1 MDHLNISLEQVSET
15 AALLRTLNQSMYD
28 SLQQMKRY
36 MNDTDS
42 SWMSE
47 AGETIRTRF
56 NQFALRFESQKEDI
70 DSYARFLDRTVTDY
84 DTLET
89 TLNANATGMQ
99 N

>member
-89 TLNANATGMQ
+89 TLNANA
-99 N
+99 

>member
-15 AALLRTLNQSMYD
+15 AAVLRTLNQSMQE
-28 SLQQMKRY
+28 SLAQIKRM
-36 MNDTDS
+36 MNETDL
-42 SWMSE
+42 SWLSE
-47 AGETIRTRF
+47 SGETIRSRF

-70 DSYARFLDRTVTDY
+70 ESYARFLDRTVSDY

-89 TLNANATGMQ
+89 TLNANASGMQ

>member
-15 AALLRTLNQSMYD
+15 ASVLRTLNQSMYD
-28 SLQQMKRY
+28 SLQQMKRF

-70 DSYARFLDRTVTDY
+70 DSYARFLERTVTDY

-89 TLNANATGMQ
+89 TLNSNASGMQ

>member
-70 DSYARFLDRTVTDY
+70 DSYASFLDRTVTDY

-89 TLNANATGMQ
+89 TLNANASGMQ

>member
-15 AALLRTLNQSMYD
+15 AAVLRTLNQSMFD
-28 SLQQMKRY
+28 SLQQMKRF

-42 SWMSE
+42 VWMSE

-56 NQFALRFESQKEDI
+56 NQFALRFESLKEDI
-70 DSYARFLDRTVTDY
+70 DSYARFLERTVTDY

-89 TLNANATGMQ
+89 TLNSNASGMQ

>member
-56 NQFALRFESQKEDI
+56 NKFALRFESQKEDI

-89 TLNANATGMQ
+89 TLNANASGMQ

>member
-28 SLQQMKRY
+28 SLQQMKRF

-89 TLNANATGMQ
+89 TLNANASGMQ

>member
-89 TLNANATGMQ
+89 TLNANASGMQ

>member
-15 AALLRTLNQSMYD
+15 AAMLRTLNQSMYE
-28 SLQQMKRY
+28 SLQQMKRF
-36 MNDTDS
+36 MNDTDV
-42 SWMSE
+42 SWISE

-56 NQFALRFESQKEDI
+56 NQFALRFETQKEDI
-70 DSYARFLDRTVTDY
+70 DSYARFLERTVTDY

-89 TLNANATGMQ
+89 TLNSNAAGMQ

>member
-15 AALLRTLNQSMYD
+15 ASVLRTLNQSMYD
-28 SLQQMKRY
+28 SLQQMKRF
-36 MNDTDS
+36 MNNTDS

-56 NQFALRFESQKEDI
+56 NQFAVRFESQKEDI
-70 DSYARFLDRTVTDY
+70 DSYARFLERTVTDY

-89 TLNANATGMQ
+89 TLNSNASGMQ